1 MTYKEHYLDLKQR
14 TADSYHHWLK
24 AQNQLTYDDKGFL
37 NPQLW
42 ENLEVS
48 ASDLQKAQNEF
59 NKFCSIIQKG
69 KFSQDD
75 LLGEQQ
81 ACA

>member
-1 MTYKEHYLDLKQR
+1 MTYKEHYLYLKQK
-14 TADSYHHWLK
+14 TADSYHVWLK
-24 AQNQLTYDDKGFL
+24 AQNQLSDDDNGFF
-37 NPQLW
+37 NKQLW

-48 ASDLQKAQNEF
+48 ASDLQKSQNEF